1 MAVVNSKSR
10 QRPRS
15 VASKGAGRSLALL
28 DRTYERFLEVPV
40 PIVLVVMWL
49 AGAALIGVF
58 VLALYLAWSLL

>member
-1 MAVVNSKSR
+1 MDPKSR
-10 QRPRS
+10 RRPRS
-15 VASKGAGRSLALL
+15 VANEGAVRGPALL
-28 DRTYERFLEVPV
+28 GRTYERFLEMPV

>member
-1 MAVVNSKSR
+1 M
-10 QRPRS
+10 
-15 VASKGAGRSLALL
+15 
-28 DRTYERFLEVPV
+28 EVPV